1 MEYTD
6 IKTALEAEGFE
17 NVHDS
22 RWLPCNLVIV
32 NNRGEIEL
40 NFDGS
45 AEINNRLVPW
55 PAPLPIVHQTL
66 ESLMEEVR
74 RVWPKKEPV

>member
-1 MEYTD
+1 MEYID

-17 NVHDS
+17 NVHGGNGCS
-22 RWLPCNLVIV
+22 MQVIV
-32 NNRGEIEL
+32 NNRGEINL

-55 PAPLPIVHQTL
+55 PAPLPIVHQTH